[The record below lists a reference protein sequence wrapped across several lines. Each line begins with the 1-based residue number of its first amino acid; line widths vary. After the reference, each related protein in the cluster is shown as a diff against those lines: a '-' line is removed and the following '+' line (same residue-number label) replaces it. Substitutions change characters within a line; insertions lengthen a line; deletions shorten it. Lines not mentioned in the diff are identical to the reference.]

1 MINVEQL
8 RRYVIVPALDRLEI
22 HSLAREQL
30 VLFTGVIES
39 NLTHLDQINRGAERP
54 GPAYGIFQ
62 MEKATHDDIAIN
74 YIAYKAPLRQ
84 RLETLKIEGM
94 AGHLQM
100 HGNLYYAAAMCG
112 IHYLRAKAPLPDA
125 GDLEAMA
132 KYWKKYYNTILGSG
146 SEAEFIKRCRPILNE
161 RY

>member
-1 MINVEQL
+1 MINIEQL
-8 RRYVIVPALDRLEI
+8 RRYVIIPALDRLEI

-39 NLTHLDQINRGAERP
+39 NLTHLDQINSGEERP

-62 MEKATHDDIAIN
+62 MEKATHDDIITN
-74 YIAYKAPLRQ
+74 FVSHKPSLKQ
-84 RLETLKIEGM
+84 RLDTLKLDGM

-112 IHYLRAKAPLPDA
+112 IHYLRAKAPLPDQ
-125 GDLEAMA
+125 GDLESMA
-132 KYWKKYYNTILGSG
+132 KYWKRYYNTILGSG
-146 SEAEFIKRCRPILNE
+146 IEAEFIKRCKPILDE